1 MEEKMN
7 ITHHYD
13 EEADILYIDF
23 GSNEPC
29 FTEDID
35 GVVMLEIGWF
45 SKLPRGIKVIGPKA
59 HHMKSFNFQLI
70 IRKCRD
76 LLRNQAKQIENQE
89 SYLQEFLKN
98 KFKEL
103 ALS

>member
-1 MEEKMN
+1 MEERIK
-7 ITHHYD
+7 ISHHYD

-45 SKLPRGIKVIGPKA
+45 SKMPRGLKVIGPKS
-59 HHMKSFNFQLI
+59 HNMKSFNFQLI
-70 IRKCRD
+70 IRKCKD
-76 LLRNQAKQIENQE
+76 LLQNQVKNQE
-89 SYLQEFLKN
+89 SWLQELDS

-103 ALS
+103 VFS